1 MEDDR
6 LHCSVEVPYLL
17 YVPVVCLVVGFCW
30 LGGLAV
36 LVTLQARAVVRARRR
51 LSRDYHPPSVG
62 LDRLDS
68 HAWKNL
74 SDEYEEIPEEYRD
87 LGQGGQQP
95 ASATKTW
102 RSSVEHESPS
112 DNLAQEADAMLRIL
126 ANPEIFQR
134 ARAASQQEE
143 NKRKKTSNSSISSLM
158 EDAFRISGFVAAS
171 TIQEEDEEE
180 AEVREEERE
189 MKETRRM
196 SVVSLGRKLPLVRRM
211 SSGHKERIHTARL

>member
-1 MEDDR
+1 
-6 LHCSVEVPYLL
+6 
-17 YVPVVCLVVGFCW
+17 
-30 LGGLAV
+30 
-36 LVTLQARAVVRARRR
+36 
-51 LSRDYHPPSVG
+51 
-62 LDRLDS
+62 
-68 HAWKNL
+68 
-74 SDEYEEIPEEYRD
+74 
-87 LGQGGQQP
+87 
-95 ASATKTW
+95 
-102 RSSVEHESPS
+102 
-112 DNLAQEADAMLRIL
+112 MLRIL

-143 NKRKKTSNSSISSLM
+143 NKKKKTSNSSISSLM

-180 AEVREEERE
+180 AEVREEGRE